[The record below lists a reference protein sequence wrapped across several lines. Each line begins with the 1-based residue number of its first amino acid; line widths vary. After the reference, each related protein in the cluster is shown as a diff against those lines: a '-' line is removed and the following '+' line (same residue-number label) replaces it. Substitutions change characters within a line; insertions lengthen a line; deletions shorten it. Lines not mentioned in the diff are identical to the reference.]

1 MEQSEKLTRQEHE
14 KRILRISFVM
24 SCILLLAE
32 IAAAIIL
39 RSHAVFMD
47 AIFDSADL
55 ILMGPF
61 LVLVPLLYRPVS
73 ERHPYG
79 YAQVES
85 LFLIIKYSV
94 LLTLIVVMLYE
105 NIRVIVN
112 GGHIVNSGK
121 IAVFEIGIAVVSVIM
136 YLFLLRKSRVYE
148 SPTIRAELFLWK
160 TDIIGSCGV
169 AVAFLANYYL
179 GDTVLKPIAPYMD
192 SGVALIMLLFLIA
205 EPVRELTRGFRQM
218 MLFSPPEEVMDK
230 VREAVNKNVEGHPYK
245 VAFIDVIQTGRKTWI
260 EVYLRG
266 NDKSSII
273 DTREWVKLRDGVI
286 KELEDEFDQLYVE
299 FIPDLP
305 E

>member
-1 MEQSEKLTRQEHE
+1 
-14 KRILRISFVM
+14 M
-24 SCILLLAE
+24 SCMLLLAE
-32 IAAAIIL
+32 VVAAVTF

-94 LLTLIVVMLYE
+94 LLALIIVMLYE

-112 GGHIVNSGK
+112 GGHVVNSGK
-121 IAVFEIGIAVVSVIM
+121 IAVFEIGMAVVSVIM

-179 GDTVLKPIAPYMD
+179 GDTVLKPLAPYMD
-192 SGVALIMLLFLIA
+192 SGVALIMLLFLVA

-218 MLFSPPEEVMDK
+218 MLFSPPKEVMDK
-230 VREAVNKNVEGHPYK
+230 VREVVNRNLEGHPYK
-245 VAFIDVIQTGRKTWI
+245 AAFIDVIQTGRKTWI
-260 EVYLRG
+260 EVYLRK
-266 NDKSSII
+266 NDNATLI
-273 DTREWVKLRDGVI
+273 DTREWMRLRDLVI
-286 KELEDEFDQLYVE
+286 EDLEDEFDQLYVE

-305 E
+305 ER

>member
-1 MEQSEKLTRQEHE
+1 MDKTRELTREKHE
-14 KRILRISFVM
+14 KRILRISFAM
-24 SCILLLAE
+24 SCVLLLAE
-32 IAAAIIL
+32 VAAAIIL

-85 LFLIIKYSV
+85 LFLIIKYTA
-94 LLTLIVVMLYE
+94 LLTLIIVMFYE
-105 NIRVIVN
+105 NVRVIIN
-112 GGHIVNSGK
+112 GGHHVSSGM
-121 IAVFEIGIAVVSVIM
+121 IAVFEIGMAVVSTIM

-169 AVAFLANYYL
+169 AIAFLANYYL
-179 GDTVLKPIAPYMD
+179 GDTVLKPFAPYMD
-192 SGVALIMLLFLIA
+192 SGVALVMLLFLIA
-205 EPVRELTRGFRQM
+205 EPVRELVRGFRQM

-230 VREAVNKNVEGHPYK
+230 VREAVSRSLEGHPYE

-266 NDKSSII
+266 SDNKTMI
-273 DTREWVKLRDGVI
+273 DTREWVKLRDLVI
-286 KELEDEFDQLYVE
+286 EDLGDEFDQLYVE